1 MVISTEQVH
10 SIYTEYSDSES
21 VLQQRIIDEF
31 PFDRVVYHTIETELT
46 HPAGY
51 GTLRNVYELS
61 ELIVSEW
68 VESAIPRVDEIEDE
82 SVSEWLQSIRI
93 GVVTETVEEVSET
106 VRERVE
112 EEYMACLSTWAEVDS
127 DTSFSSLYEAL
138 EDVEQPSVSEA
149 HSLVGGSV

>member
-1 MVISTEQVH
+1 MAISAEQVQ
-10 SIYTEYSDSES
+10 SIYTDSSNPES
-21 VLQQRIIDEF
+21 VLQEQIIDEF

-46 HPAGY
+46 HPSGY

-61 ELIVSEW
+61 EMIVSEW

-82 SVSEWLQSIRI
+82 SVSEWLQSVRMGI
-93 GVVTETVEEVSET
+93 VTETVAYVSET

-112 EEYMACLSTWAEVDS
+112 DEYVECLSTWAEVDS
-127 DTSFSSLYEAL
+127 NQSFSSLYEAL

-149 HSLVGGSV
+149 HSLVRGSV